1 MIKFELFKI
10 IDEAIFEKLDYL
22 QNHPRYIRMTDAYS
36 NLEENIQDLI
46 KAALMLIVTIVPI
59 LISMIFISSNS
70 SLKEK
75 LIAKEQIMDVA
86 NELIQKRSLVT
97 SQGRKILGP
106 TYVDSEGSLKNK
118 ISSLLS
124 MSSIEMSKVN
134 INNFDSEELDG
145 YITKVKA
152 DVGFKDLSSQ
162 DIFAAFNSLTARGKM
177 RIDEVSIRKS
187 ESDNLLDGMM
197 TLIYYSKDN
206 STE

>member
-134 INNFDSEELDG
+134 INN
-145 YITKVKA
+145 
-152 DVGFKDLSSQ
+152 
-162 DIFAAFNSLTARGKM
+162 IFAAFNSLTARGKM